1 MAEGYDEKY
10 KKREFSN
17 KISRYRKILVSYAQ
31 GRVLDVGMGTGEN
44 LKHYSANVEVTLSSK

>member
-1 MAEGYDEKY
+1 MY

-17 KISRYRKILVSYAQ
+17 KISRYRKILLSYAQ

-44 LKHYSANVEVTLSSK
+44 LKYYNANVEVMNPL